1 MAHHSPIKVVFLDR
15 ETIPDHI
22 TLPTLRYP
30 HHWQSYPA
38 TAPDD
43 VIERLQ
49 QADVAVINKVVIND
63 TILAALPKLKL
74 IAVAATGVN
83 NVDLDACRANRVQV
97 CNVQGYAT
105 QSVPEHVMALI
116 FALKRQLVGYHTDVR
131 RGEWQKRGQFCFF
144 THPIGSIAGS
154 TLGIVGR
161 GALGKA
167 VGQLAQAVGMTVMFA
182 DHQGARDCRPGY
194 QPFDQVIQ
202 QADVLSLHC
211 PLTDKTQHLIN
222 QDVLA
227 KMPEHALLINTGRG
241 GLVDERALL
250 HALKN
255 GQIGGAGL
263 DVLSQE
269 PAPDAHP
276 LVAASLPNLIITP
289 HVAWGADEAVHRLTQ
304 QLMENIDGFF
314 SGAPQHT
321 LIDELD

>member
-116 FALKRQLVGYHTDVR
+116 FCLETSIGGLSHRCASRRVAKTWPVLLFHSSYWQYRRQHSRDCWKGRIRESGRAIGPGRWHDGDVCR
-131 RGEWQKRGQFCFF
+131 SPRGEGLSAWL
-144 THPIGSIAGS
+144 S
-154 TLGIVGR
+154 
-161 GALGKA
+161 AL
-167 VGQLAQAVGMTVMFA
+167 
-182 DHQGARDCRPGY
+182 
-194 QPFDQVIQ
+194 
-202 QADVLSLHC
+202 
-211 PLTDKTQHLIN
+211 
-222 QDVLA
+222 
-227 KMPEHALLINTGRG
+227 
-241 GLVDERALL
+241 
-250 HALKN
+250 
-255 GQIGGAGL
+255 
-263 DVLSQE
+263 
-269 PAPDAHP
+269 
-276 LVAASLPNLIITP
+276 
-289 HVAWGADEAVHRLTQ
+289 
-304 QLMENIDGFF
+304 
-314 SGAPQHT
+314 
-321 LIDELD
+321 